1 MDIKFR
7 ELSYGSMKFAGF
19 INRTISFVNE
29 KQLYNQKLWKSF
41 VDVYRTKEDNEDARW
56 RCEYWGKMM
65 RGACLCYKY
74 ENDPKLYAVLK
85 ETVLDMLSTQDE
97 DGRISTYLKESEF
110 RSWDMW
116 GRKYI
121 MTSLLHFYEICPE
134 KDLKNKV
141 LTAVK
146 KHADYIV
153 ERVGKE
159 DGQINITDTS
169 EWWLGV
175 NSSSILEP
183 FVNLYNV
190 TKEEKYLD
198 FAGYIVNEGGIRNG
212 NLIKDVEE
220 GKLLPYQYEE
230 AKAYETM
237 SFFEGVF
244 EYALAINDE
253 HLFEI
258 AIKFFEL
265 VEESEISVTGNAG
278 SEDENF
284 SHCSINQTVKPERFC
299 QETCVVVTYMRI
311 MHKLFLI
318 TGDDKY
324 YERFIRSGLNSY
336 LSSLNIN
343 NQSGYEYYSKV
354 VLDPLP
360 FDSYAPLVYDRH
372 GVSTGG
378 LNFMRDGSFYGCC
391 TCIGSAGIGL
401 IATTSILEDDESIYI
416 NDYFIGEV
424 NNKSIKVN
432 IKGDYIKGEKVILDI
447 HSLKDV
453 KLRIPSWSNP
463 SIMVNGQEIDNIKG
477 HYLSIGKGDLYITII
492 FNQKIVKE
500 KVNDMVMY
508 RYGNIVLG
516 IDELSNLDITLE
528 DIHAKEIKGFKPI
541 ECDDALVC
549 FQAEYKGRNL
559 IFKDYASTGKYWDIK
574 KNRLTVFVKE

>member
-7 ELSYGSMKFAGF
+7 ELPYGSMKFAGF

-74 ENDPKLYAVLK
+74 ENDPKLYSVLK

-134 KDLKNKV
+134 KELKNKV

-146 KHADYIV
+146 KHADYII
-153 ERVGKE
+153 EHVGKE
-159 DGQINITDTS
+159 EGQINITDTS

-198 FAGYIVNEGGIRNG
+198 FAGYIVNEGGIRDG
-212 NLIKDVEE
+212 NLIKDVKE

-253 HLFEI
+253 HLFDI

-299 QETCVVVTYMRI
+299 KRHVSSSPICVSCT
-311 MHKLFLI
+311 
-318 TGDDKY
+318 
-324 YERFIRSGLNSY
+324 N
-336 LSSLNIN
+336 
-343 NQSGYEYYSKV
+343 YS
-354 VLDPLP
+354 
-360 FDSYAPLVYDRH
+360 
-372 GVSTGG
+372 
-378 LNFMRDGSFYGCC
+378 
-391 TCIGSAGIGL
+391 
-401 IATTSILEDDESIYI
+401 
-416 NDYFIGEV
+416 
-424 NNKSIKVN
+424 
-432 IKGDYIKGEKVILDI
+432 
-447 HSLKDV
+447 
-453 KLRIPSWSNP
+453 
-463 SIMVNGQEIDNIKG
+463 
-477 HYLSIGKGDLYITII
+477 
-492 FNQKIVKE
+492 
-500 KVNDMVMY
+500 
-508 RYGNIVLG
+508 
-516 IDELSNLDITLE
+516 
-528 DIHAKEIKGFKPI
+528 
-541 ECDDALVC
+541 
-549 FQAEYKGRNL
+549 
-559 IFKDYASTGKYWDIK
+559 
-574 KNRLTVFVKE
+574 